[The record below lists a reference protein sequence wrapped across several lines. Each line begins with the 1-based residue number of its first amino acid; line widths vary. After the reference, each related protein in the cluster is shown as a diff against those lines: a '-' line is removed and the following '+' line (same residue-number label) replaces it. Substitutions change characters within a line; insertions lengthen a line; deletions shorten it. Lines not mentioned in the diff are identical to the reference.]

1 MTISIDEGQWRA
13 IPAGECNGEDIF
25 IGRLDSSLGV
35 MVYDT
40 QSLVTFAGHFAGTFA
55 GTFAPHGAA
64 PGPQHAAPLCLM
76 LDQALA
82 EFRASPLVRIYVSG
96 CAEQEDESWGN
107 KGSEKHRFVE
117 SELRK
122 RHRPNQRK
130 DIRWP
135 RSTVFYSQMSLY
147 PADGE
152 YCCSFHW

>member
-13 IPAGECNGEDIF
+13 IPAAECNGEDIF

-40 QSLVTFAGHFAGTFA
+40 QTLATFAGHFS
-55 GTFAPHGAA
+55 APDA
-64 PGPQHAAPLCLM
+64 QHAALLCQM
-76 LDQALA
+76 LDQALV
-82 EFRASPLVRIYVSG
+82 EFHASPLVKIFVSG
-96 CAEQEDESWGN
+96 CAEQEDETWGK

-117 SELRK
+117 SELKK

-135 RSTVFYSQMSLY
+135 RSTVFYSQMTLY

-152 YCCSFHW
+152 YSCSFHW